1 MCHSFLS
8 FSYIVI
14 PKPFIRQPVWFVSGS
29 KQIHN
34 FVKTLVFPSDM
45 VYYQHSHLQIHIVR
59 VKTEDPTPPL
69 SPCLSSPF
77 AWTRDMAGDMDPIN
91 PHKSLFG
98 GCFSCCAKWRKE
110 VAGNTVWSWIFIQ
123 ISSWHKNVTSILP
136 PSLPPPCRSFL
147 CSKTRSEPRSEQ
159 GTLWVGPSPQGRWG
173 RYNVSFLIKSAVTRF
188 LSLFV
193 FSTTD
198 VFQRSKHATSVLP
211 WSVSWGLFLSQL
223 APMTSVSLVLVSD
236 ILFTT
241 S

>member
-1 MCHSFLS
+1 
-8 FSYIVI
+8 
-14 PKPFIRQPVWFVSGS
+14 
-29 KQIHN
+29 
-34 FVKTLVFPSDM
+34 M